1 MRTTKDKGRE
11 RIAAEEQ
18 HKKRRVQRRRK
29 RGKPLRFLLILF
41 VLIYLPALWK
51 WIFHGNIEKD
61 ILHTNIL
68 EIKIKSEGV
77 FIRDEKPV
85 VSPRDG
91 IVIPRVDQ
99 GERVPNKYEFA
110 IVVDNDSKRIL
121 SEIENLEK
129 NIIRQFAEN
138 NPEILSGDSEF
149 RNRVQS
155 EVNKLTDVAVNKN
168 FPAIE
173 DIKASLERLLYQ
185 RNREIFES
193 GGNRLYLEN
202 KKKELETLRAKV
214 NESAIS
220 IEAGFSGIVV
230 WDSEDVDEKYSHSNI
245 DNLRIEDLKFS
256 EDTKNNKKTNGFEQ
270 FFEVDSGKPFARL
283 VNNEISWYVCA
294 ISKKD
299 SSKLKKGDNISL
311 KVDGIKDLLP
321 CTVESVENFDDKC
334 RVTVSFNRYIEKT
347 VNLRHVKAALVVES
361 IEGLK
366 IPQRS
371 LTNRNMYDNTADVY
385 LVRFNKAVKKRV
397 KIIAEQDSFAIID
410 KLPGSTDTS
419 PVRVFD
425 IYIVNPQNIEE
436 GQVID

>member
-173 DIKASLERLLYQ
+173 DIKASR
-185 RNREIFES
+185 
-193 GGNRLYLEN
+193 
-202 KKKELETLRAKV
+202 
-214 NESAIS
+214 
-220 IEAGFSGIVV
+220 
-230 WDSEDVDEKYSHSNI
+230 
-245 DNLRIEDLKFS
+245 
-256 EDTKNNKKTNGFEQ
+256 
-270 FFEVDSGKPFARL
+270 
-283 VNNEISWYVCA
+283 
-294 ISKKD
+294 
-299 SSKLKKGDNISL
+299 
-311 KVDGIKDLLP
+311 
-321 CTVESVENFDDKC
+321 
-334 RVTVSFNRYIEKT
+334 
-347 VNLRHVKAALVVES
+347 KAALPENR
-361 IEGLK
+361 
-366 IPQRS
+366 RS
-371 LTNRNMYDNTADVY
+371 L
-385 LVRFNKAVKKRV
+385 KA
-397 KIIAEQDSFAIID
+397 AET
-410 KLPGSTDTS
+410 GSTWKTRKS
-419 PVRVFD
+419 
-425 IYIVNPQNIEE
+425 
-436 GQVID
+436 